1 MALGAIRAGKAF
13 VEVYADGTRLA
24 SDFKK
29 IGNQFKAFGAGI
41 SAIGLKI
48 MGVGTAITAPFA
60 AAIKHFMDA
69 GDQLDKMAARTGVS
83 TNALSELG
91 FAAEQSGASISEI
104 EKSIRKMQRTIMDA
118 ASGEKT
124 YVDALKAANVAYK
137 DLQGQSPESQFE
149 KIADGINNIAD
160 PTAKAAAAMEI
171 FGRSGTMLLPML
183 GSVHALREEAR
194 ELGLSIGPEQAKQAA
209 VMTDAWN
216 RLKRS
221 TMAVFFNIG
230 SAVAD
235 SGFLD
240 AVTNSIKFVS
250 RWVKA
255 NGDLLR
261 TVAKVGAGLVAGGA
275 AMFAFGKA
283 IQFVGGIGVAIVGG
297 ISAAFAAAVAGVG
310 FLSTAFA
317 LLTNPITIAAVA
329 IAAAVVA
336 FAGWE
341 NIAKVFKSAGNWL
354 RDFFNSV
361 SAGFSTI
368 ADDASKA
375 WQGIKDSLVAGNLDL
390 TWKIITTS
398 IQLEWVRMVGAL
410 QKIVEPFRE
419 YWVDFSYG
427 LASTFIEAM
436 SWIKKELDDLEYKA
450 SKQFFRWQKGGESK
464 EIINED
470 WLKALEKNPEA
481 FKGIGSPESIRA
493 RMFSGIQP
501 QGMYEITPEMQAELN
516 KQRDKRLEAWKTFDE
531 VAGSNVE
538 EYKNNRQKE
547 IAQQKENEKK
557 KHLVD
562 EEKYNAELQAA
573 LAARD
578 AAIEE
583 SRQAAKN
590 ADKQRGSKTSKR
602 VRRQALLDW
611 DIDFDKT
618 RTFGTFSGQELAG
631 TGGRSPAL
639 LELKAHTALFKKF
652 IVVGAETS
660 LAIKNL
666 KLELAK

>member
-255 NGDLLR
+255 NGDILR

-275 AMFAFGKA
+275 AVFAFGKA
-283 IQFVGGIGVAIVGG
+283 IQFVGWAIDGVFSAFTLAKGAVAI
-297 ISAAFAAAVAGVG
+297 F
-310 FLSTAFA
+310 STAIA
-317 LLTNPITIAAVA
+317 ILTNPIGLLAVGLAAAAIYLIDWKKTFGGFFSDVASGFNSLVEHATAAWGA
-329 IAAAVVA
+329 IANALMAGDIQAAWNVVQSALKLGWIQIKTLFLEGFAELKNAWATLLAYLEKGLISFLARPEIEWIAKFLAVGYADVTGNSAADAFKAVSQDFAKRRNALPQA
-336 FAGWE
+336 FADIDAETAAKKSGYQGE
-341 NIAKVFKSAGNWL
+341 LNKAKAELERAKAAAAEAIATANGL
-354 RDFFNSV
+354 QPG
-361 SAGFSTI
+361 GFS
-368 ADDASKA
+368 S
-375 WQGIKDSLVAGNLDL
+375 SPY
-390 TWKIITTS
+390 
-398 IQLEWVRMVGAL
+398 R
-410 QKIVEPFRE
+410 
-419 YWVDFSYG
+419 
-427 LASTFIEAM
+427 STFIG
-436 SWIKKELDDLEYKA
+436 D
-450 SKQFFRWQKGGESK
+450 
-464 EIINED
+464 EIRKS
-470 WLKALEKNPEA
+470 L
-481 FKGIGSPESIRA
+481 
-493 RMFSGIQP
+493 
-501 QGMYEITPEMQAELN
+501 T
-516 KQRDKRLEAWKTFDE
+516 T
-531 VAGSNVE
+531 
-538 EYKNNRQKE
+538 
-547 IAQQKENEKK
+547 
-557 KHLVD
+557 
-562 EEKYNAELQAA
+562 
-573 LAARD
+573 
-578 AAIEE
+578 
-583 SRQAAKN
+583 
-590 ADKQRGSKTSKR
+590 
-602 VRRQALLDW
+602 
-611 DIDFDKT
+611 
-618 RTFGTFSGQELAG
+618 GTFSGQELAG
-631 TGGRSPAL
+631 TGGISVQQKI
-639 LELKAHTALFKKF
+639 LEESRKQTKQQKKEADL
-652 IVVGAETS
+652 IAKIEQ
-660 LAIKNL
+660 NL
-666 KLELAK
+666 RDFKLELAK